1 MNGTRDKR
9 LIEQRI
15 EEDRERHKKQRED
28 IWAVDQE
35 KEFDKL
41 WGEVGDVGEDEWV
54 AAEEDAEERG
64 VAGEI

>member
-1 MNGTRDKR
+1 M
-9 LIEQRI
+9 IEQRI

-41 WGEVGDVGEDEWV
+41 LGEVGDVGEDEWV